1 MSDLLNGRHYCRTD
15 TPDANGLRSECG
27 SPNVQCESCRN
38 KNVITSL
45 EKSLQQSE
53 QHVFDLK
60 LSLEWNTGVAVTLL
74 DNMINAAEDNF
85 TKSTFEEYKTK
96 LQSNMEKVL

>member
-1 MSDLLNGRHYCRTD
+1 MPDLLNGKHYCRTD

-27 SPNVQCESCRN
+27 SSDVQCESCRN
-38 KNVITSL
+38 KGVIASL
-45 EKSLQQSE
+45 EKSLQESE

-60 LSLEWNTGVAVTLL
+60 LALDWNTGVAVTLL
-74 DNMINAAEDNF
+74 NNMISAAEDDF